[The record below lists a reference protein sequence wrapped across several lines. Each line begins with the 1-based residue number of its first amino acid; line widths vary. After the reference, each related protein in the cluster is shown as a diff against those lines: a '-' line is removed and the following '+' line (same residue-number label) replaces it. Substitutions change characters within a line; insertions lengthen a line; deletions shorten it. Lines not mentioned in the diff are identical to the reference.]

1 MYTWNCEWVRPIFSV
16 TSQAR
21 HIAFPS
27 WEFAHDQRDNN
38 RWIFQQLGKNSICF
52 EKSPQFLR
60 ILLWLFSSI
69 SSQRQIAGFEYL
81 DFHSYKACINIW
93 HFLGDPVACIVR
105 WEIATMENTTFSIL
119 LDIAPQ
125 LSITHALFLARF
137 LFLARCLFRVMF
149 ESCVDIRNWE
159 FYRKGKKDWVAN
171 ISSQW
176 WSERLCSQ
184 NLCVPIRVK
193 RYFSSF
199 VWRARELSIDLIK
212 IHAVDAYQFT
222 IS

>member
-1 MYTWNCEWVRPIFSV
+1 MDVENAFNITFLGYIDINNCMYTWNCEWVRPIFSV

-21 HIAFPS
+21 HIAFQS
-27 WEFAHDQRDNN
+27 WELAHDQCDNN
-38 RWIFQQLGKNSICF
+38 RWIFQQLGNNSICF
-52 EKSPQFLR
+52 EKSPQFLH
-60 ILLWLFSSI
+60 IFWLLSSTFS
-69 SSQRQIAGFEYL
+69 QLQIAGFEYL

-93 HFLGDPVACIVR
+93 HFLSNPVACIVLL
-105 WEIATMENTTFSIL
+105 EIATMENTTFSIL

-125 LSITHALFLARF
+125 LSITIA

-149 ESCVDIRNWE
+149 ESCVDIRNSE
-159 FYRKGKKDWVAN
+159 FYRKGKKDWVSN

-199 VWRARELSIDLIK
+199 V
-212 IHAVDAYQFT
+212 
-222 IS
+222 